1 MAMAGVSSWGKS
13 VASVSTL
20 RIPWCVSLCA
30 ETSARSTEICVFIC
44 VDVAGVEPRLK
55 LDCLTWKF
63 GAGVEGLGPGLN
75 MLTVPRVRSV
85 ANRSGTAFRTGRG
98 ESHSTSRDEL
108 LRSFSASA
116 ERVAKYEMSAAPTP
130 SPSALTAPFPSVVV
144 PSCVAAPDPSA
155 GAMVAGA
162 KAVTDHTMPIEPIE
176 PTKTCSKRSTHV
188 PRRHV

>member
-1 MAMAGVSSWGKS
+1 

-55 LDCLTWKF
+55 LDCLTWEF
-63 GAGVEGLGPGLN
+63 VGGGVEGLGPGVN
-75 MLTVPRVRSV
+75 MLTVPRVFSV
-85 ANRSGTAFRTGRG
+85 ANRSGTAFRTGPS

-108 LRSFSASA
+108 LRSFSPSA

-130 SPSALTAPFPSVVV
+130 SPSAPTAPFPSVVV
-144 PSCVAAPDPSA
+144 PSCVAAPNPSA
-155 GAMVAGA
+155 AAIVAGA
-162 KAVTDHTMPIEPIE
+162 KAARSHNANRTDRTN
-176 PTKTCSKRSTHV
+176 KTCSKRSTHV

>member
-1 MAMAGVSSWGKS
+1 M
-13 VASVSTL
+13 
-20 RIPWCVSLCA
+20 
-30 ETSARSTEICVFIC
+30 
-44 VDVAGVEPRLK
+44 K

-130 SPSALTAPFPSVVV
+130 SPSAPTAPFPSVVV
-144 PSCVAAPDPSA
+144 PSCVAAPKPSA
-155 GAMVAGA
+155 GAMVVGA
-162 KAVTDHTMPIEPIE
+162 KAGTDHTMPIEPIE
-176 PTKTCSKRSTHV
+176 PTKRVRNVHPDDTCRTTHFDTF
-188 PRRHV
+188 R

>member
-1 MAMAGVSSWGKS
+1 M
-13 VASVSTL
+13 ASVSTL

-116 ERVAKYEMSAAPTP
+116 ERVAKYETTP
-130 SPSALTAPFPSVVV
+130 SPSAPTAPFPSVVV
-144 PSCVAAPDPSA
+144 PSCVAAPNPSA
-155 GAMVAGA
+155 PNPMVRDEGGDGPHNANR
-162 KAVTDHTMPIEPIE
+162 TDRTNKNVFETFNARAQTTRVE
-176 PTKTCSKRSTHV
+176 PTHV
-188 PRRHV
+188 SLT